1 MSPPAVSEARIVLA
15 IWIAGYVLS
24 CKCIVRSLLAYT
36 LSVSSAWSWP
46 RLCQLKTQNS
56 NNSYRS
62 QELSFSL
69 FFRSLNRLYQI
80 IHKPGADM
88 KPLCCFGNRLGI
100 ASPDRNDPLVIAT
113 EMTVV
118 WVAPAFKRF
127 LPTTTSNSYSCL
139 KKFGRYSKG

>member
-24 CKCIVRSLLAYT
+24 CKCIVRFLLAYI
-36 LSVSSAWSWP
+36 LSVSPSWPWP
-46 RLCQLKTQNS
+46 RLRQLKTQNS
-56 NNSYRS
+56 NNSYHS
-62 QELSFSL
+62 QGLSFSL
-69 FFRSLNRLYQI
+69 FFKFLNRLYQI

-100 ASPDRNDPLVIAT
+100 TSLDHNDSLVIAT
-113 EMTVV
+113 EMTAV

-127 LPTTTSNSYSCL
+127 LPTTTSNSYSGL
-139 KKFGRYSKG
+139 KKFRRYSKG